1 MKRALFTASCVKKNE
16 PQPADNLEQLI
27 MEVRNGNLDAAAQL
41 LLRYQKQAV
50 SVAFDVL
57 QDETLARESARE
69 TLKSAVKQLQR
80 GVRTGAFEPW
90 LMWLARSDALRY
102 TQVERPTEAGEKQP
116 EAASMIAEKAA
127 LTPADAC
134 AAHIVNKPDLESAAT
149 PFAITRAARNE
160 KPALRANPDSNH
172 TKKSRAF
179 RGPRDHTPKSCASW
193 GPRDDA
199 APMGA
204 MRENKETA
212 AENNE
217 EKQTLR
223 PKNTGLVVIMTL
235 LCLVFL
241 WIVLGLI
248 DKNLDGSL
256 PDLGY
261 SWFNNNLFPLF

>member
-127 LTPADAC
+127 LKPADAY

-179 RGPRDHTPKSCASW
+179 RGPRN
-193 GPRDDA
+193 DA

-204 MRENKETA
+204 MRGNKETA